1 MKIKSLLIGML
12 ACSAMVACTNEDPI
26 DNGNENLAAKSD
38 KAYLAVKLVDA
49 NNTSSRGAGD
59 KANPFHY
66 GTVEENEVNS
76 VEFYFYYDGVYET
89 YSNDVNFSWTTNGT
103 DVAGDKTIEKY
114 SNALVV
120 LSGLSEKN
128 QQAVLPNGVLC
139 VINAPENYTDGTTTY
154 EDLTGLDY
162 DKAMSV
168 IHNHYATAVTSEGTS
183 TNYFIMTNS
192 AFQGKTNSG
201 LYIPQASFGNYLAPI
216 AQENFELEEPE
227 YDDNGNLV
235 DVNPVEICVE
245 RLAAKVKVDV
255 TGNQITAEGMA
266 LEDPVEFRNI
276 TIDEKGKAT
285 TTFENKQLYLK
296 VLGWGLSGTN
306 KNNYA
311 IKNIDTSWNFGDFT
325 WNDPANNRSYWA
337 KSTNY
342 GTGTYPA
349 NFAAAV
355 DGATNKKEE
364 GDIPASTKTD
374 ASKYTL
380 NYFSWNELDGA
391 LGDHAYCMENTNTDA
406 TLKANFASS
415 LTNVLVKAQVYVQ
428 TTSGEGES
436 ATTTD
441 TNFSFVRYNNT
452 FYTPESFLAQV
463 WNQVNLQYYYKKDAD
478 TYALWSPEHLTE
490 VNIYDG
496 KVNVALK
503 SDAPTEWFTRVA
515 STEGGYT
522 YTEVE
527 TPQISSRLNG
537 LAIEAEYFNDG
548 MMYYA
553 IPVEHLRGGEYDFD
567 ASGNVILN
575 EADYGIVRNHYYN
588 IALKSISKLG
598 TSVYDPNEDII
609 VQIVDNKTYA
619 IAAQINILSWKV
631 VNQDVE
637 L

>member
-59 KANPFHY
+59 LNNPFHY
-66 GTVEENEVNS
+66 GATDENAVNS

-89 YSNDVNFSWTTNGT
+89 FSKEVNFEWTTNGT
-103 DVAGDKTIEKY
+103 NDATTNTIEKY
-114 SNALVV
+114 SNAVVV
-120 LSGLSEKN
+120 LRGLSEQN
-128 QQAVLPNGVLC
+128 QKAVLPNGVLC
-139 VINAPENYTDGTTTY
+139 VINAPSKYIDGSTEY
-154 EDLTGLDY
+154 NDLQGLDY

-168 IHNHYATAVTSEGTS
+168 MHNHYATTKES

-192 AFQGKTNSG
+192 AFQGATSS
-201 LYIPQASFGNYLAPI
+201 LYVPQANFGNYLAPI
-216 AQENFELEEPE
+216 AQTNFMLEEPTQ
-227 YDDNGNLV
+227 DAINSNAV
-235 DVNPVEICVE
+235 KICVE
-245 RLAAKVKVDV
+245 RLAAKVEVDV
-255 TGNQITAEGMA
+255 TGNKINAEGMA
-266 LEDPVEFRNI
+266 LGEPVEFRNI
-276 TIDEKGKAT
+276 TIDEETGKAT

-342 GTGTYPA
+342 GNGTYPA
-349 NFAAAV
+349 NFADAV
-355 DGATNKKEE
+355 DGATNKEEE

-374 ASKYTL
+374 ASNYTL

-406 TLKANFASS
+406 ILKANFASS

-436 ATTTD
+436 ATTTATD
-441 TNFSFVRYNNT
+441 FSFVRYNNT

-463 WNQVNLQYYYKKDAD
+463 WNQVNLQYYYKKDD
-478 TYALWSPEHLTE
+478 NTYALWSPGHLTE

-496 KVNVALK
+496 KVKVEL
-503 SDAPTEWFTRVA
+503 SSEAPEEWYTRA
-515 STEGGYT
+515 ANGEGGYT
-522 YTEVE
+522 YTKVE
-527 TPQISSRLNG
+527 PQINSRLEG
-537 LAIEAEYFNDG
+537 LAIEAEYFNEG

-553 IPVEHLRGGEYDFD
+553 IPVEHLRGGKYDFD
-567 ASGNVILN
+567 ASGNVTLN

-588 IALKSISKLG
+588 ISLKSISNLG

-619 IAAQINILSWKV
+619 ISAKINILSWKV
-631 VNQDVE
+631 VNQEAE

>member
-1 MKIKSLLIGML
+1 ML

-26 DNGNENLAAKSD
+26 DNGNENPAAKSD

-66 GTVEENEVNS
+66 GAADENAVNS

-89 YSNDVNFSWTTNGT
+89 YSKEVTFDWTPNGIDVPATN
-103 DVAGDKTIEKY
+103 TIEKY
-114 SNALVV
+114 SNAVVV
-120 LSGLSEKN
+120 LRGLSEQN
-128 QQAVLPNGVLC
+128 QHAVLPNGVLC
-139 VINAPENYTDGTTTY
+139 VINAPSKYIDGSTEY
-154 EDLTGLDY
+154 NDLQGLDY

-168 IHNHYATAVTSEGTS
+168 MHNHYATTKES

-192 AFQGKTNSG
+192 AFQGATGS
-201 LYIPQASFGNYLAPI
+201 LYVPQASFGNYLAPI
-216 AQENFELEEPE
+216 AQTNFMLQEPTPE
-227 YDDNGNLV
+227 AIKSNAV
-235 DVNPVEICVE
+235 KICVE

-255 TGNQITAEGMA
+255 TGDQITAKGMA
-266 LEDPVEFRNI
+266 LGAPVEFRNI
-276 TIDEKGKAT
+276 TIDEETGKAT

-311 IKNIDTSWNFGDFT
+311 IKNIDASWNFGDFT

-342 GTGTYPA
+342 GNGIYPA
-349 NFAAAV
+349 NFADAV
-355 DGATNKKEE
+355 AEATNKEEE

-374 ASKYTL
+374 ASNYTL

-391 LGDHAYCMENTNTDA
+391 LGNHAYCMENTNTDA
-406 TLKANFASS
+406 ILKANFASS

-441 TNFSFVRYNNT
+441 TKFSFVRYNNT

-463 WNQVNLQYYYKKDAD
+463 WNQVNLQYYYKKDANI
-478 TYALWSPEHLTE
+478 YALWSPTHLTE

-496 KVNVALK
+496 KVKVEL
-503 SDAPTEWFTRVA
+503 SSEAPKEWYTRA
-515 STEGGYT
+515 ANGEGGYT
-522 YTEVE
+522 YTKVDE
-527 TPQISSRLNG
+527 PQINSRLEG
-537 LAIEAEYFNDG
+537 LAIEAEYFNEG

-567 ASGNVILN
+567 ATSGNVILN

>member
-26 DNGNENLAAKSD
+26 DNGNENQTVKSD

-59 KANPFHY
+59 GTNPFHF
-66 GTVEENEVNS
+66 GAADENAVNS

-89 YSNDVNFSWTTNGT
+89 YSNDVNFEWTTNGT
-103 DVAGDKTIEKY
+103 NTPATNTIEKY
-114 SNALVV
+114 SNAVVV
-120 LSGLSEKN
+120 LSGLSEQN
-128 QQAVLPNGVLC
+128 QKAVLPNGVLC

-192 AFQGKTNSG
+192 AFQGTTNSG

-216 AQENFELEEPE
+216 AQENFMLEDPTAEE
-227 YDDNGNLV
+227 ITTNAV
-235 DVNPVEICVE
+235 KICVE
-245 RLAAKVKVDV
+245 RLAAKVEVDLA
-255 TGNQITAEGMA
+255 TNSSITAAGMA
-266 LEDPVEFRNI
+266 LGDPVEFRNI
-276 TIDEKGKAT
+276 TIDEETGKAT

-311 IKNIDTSWNFGDFT
+311 IKNIDTSWSLGDFT
-325 WNDPANNRSYWA
+325 WNDAAYNRSYWA
-337 KSTNY
+337 MSPNY
-342 GTGTYPA
+342 GKGSYPV
-349 NFAAAV
+349 NFA
-355 DGATNKKEE
+355 GAYEE
-364 GDIPASTKTD
+364 ATDKTDVEGTDKTD
-374 ASKYTL
+374 ASIYTL
-380 NYFSWNELDGA
+380 NYFSWNELNGTLGA
-391 LGDHAYCMENTNTDA
+391 HAYCMENTNKDA
-406 TLKANFASS
+406 ILKANFASS

-428 TTSGEGES
+428 TTSNDGES
-436 ATTTD
+436 TTED
-441 TNFSFVRYNNT
+441 TKFSFVRYNNT

-463 WNQVNLQYYYKKDAD
+463 WNQVNLQYYYKKDD
-478 TYALWSPEHLTE
+478 NTYALWTPDHLTE
-490 VNIYDG
+490 VNIFDG

-515 STEGGYT
+515 NTEAGHT
-522 YTEVE
+522 YTAVE
-527 TPQISSRLNG
+527 TPQISSRLKG
-537 LAIEAEYFNDG
+537 LAIEAEYFNEG

-553 IPVEHLRGGEYDFD
+553 IPVEHLRGGKYGFD
-567 ASGNVILN
+567 DNGAVTLN

-588 IALKSISKLG
+588 VSLKSISKLG
-598 TSVYDPNEDII
+598 TSVYDPDEDII

-619 IAAQINILSWKV
+619 ISAQINILSWKV
-631 VNQDVE
+631 VNQEAE

>member
-59 KANPFHY
+59 KANPFHF
-66 GTVEENEVNS
+66 GAADENEVNS

-89 YSNDVNFSWTTNGT
+89 YSKEVNFSWTANGT
-103 DVAGDKTIEKY
+103 DAPATNTIEKY
-114 SNALVV
+114 SNAVVV
-120 LSGLSEKN
+120 LRGLSEQN
-128 QQAVLPNGVLC
+128 QKAVLPNGVLC
-139 VINAPENYTDGTTTY
+139 VINAPSKYINGSTEYN
-154 EDLTGLDY
+154 DLQGLDY

-168 IHNHYATAVTSEGTS
+168 MHNHYATTKES

-192 AFQGKTNSG
+192 AFQGATSS
-201 LYIPQASFGNYLAPI
+201 LYVPQASFGNYLAPI
-216 AQENFELEEPE
+216 AQTNFMLEEPTQ
-227 YDDNGNLV
+227 DAINSNAV
-235 DVNPVEICVE
+235 KICVE
-245 RLAAKVKVDV
+245 RLAAKVEVDV
-255 TGNQITAEGMA
+255 TGNKINAEGMA
-266 LEDPVEFRNI
+266 LGEPVEFRNI
-276 TIDEKGKAT
+276 TIDEETGKAT

-311 IKNIDTSWNFGDFT
+311 IKNIDTSWSFGDFT
-325 WNDPANNRSYWA
+325 WNDAANNRSYWA

-342 GTGTYPA
+342 GNGTYPA
-349 NFAAAV
+349 NFADAV
-355 DGATNKKEE
+355 AGATNKEAE

-374 ASKYTL
+374 ASNYTL

-406 TLKANFASS
+406 ILKANFASS

-436 ATTTD
+436 ATTT

-452 FYTPESFLAQV
+452 FYTPKSFLAQV
-463 WNQVNLQYYYKKDAD
+463 WNQVNLQYYYKKDGN

-515 STEGGYT
+515 NTEGGFT
-522 YTEVE
+522 YTAVQ
-527 TPQISSRLNG
+527 TPQITSRLKG
-537 LAIEAEYFNDG
+537 LAIEAEYFNEG
-548 MMYYA
+548 KMYYA

-567 ASGNVILN
+567 DNGVILN

-588 IALKSISKLG
+588 ISLKSISKLG

>member
-1 MKIKSLLIGML
+1 ML
-12 ACSAMVACTNEDPI
+12 ACSAMVACTSEDPI
-26 DNGNENLAAKSD
+26 DNGSENPAAKSD

-59 KANPFHY
+59 ETNPFHY
-66 GTVEENEVNS
+66 GAADENAVNS

-89 YSNDVNFSWTTNGT
+89 YSNDVDFSWTTNGT
-103 DVAGDKTIEKY
+103 DAAGDKTIEKY
-114 SNALVV
+114 SNAVVV
-120 LSGLSEKN
+120 LSGLSEQN
-128 QQAVLPNGVLC
+128 QKAVLPNGVLC

-192 AFQGKTNSG
+192 AFQGATGSG
-201 LYIPQASFGNYLAPI
+201 LYVPQSSFGIYLAPI
-216 AQENFELEEPE
+216 AQENFELEDPE
-227 YDDNGNLV
+227 YDDDGNLV
-235 DVNPVEICVE
+235 GVDPVEICVE
-245 RLAAKVKVDV
+245 RLAAKVEVDLA
-255 TGNQITAEGMA
+255 TNSLITAAGMA
-266 LEDPVEFRNI
+266 LGAPVEFRNI

-296 VLGWGLSGTN
+296 VLGWGLNGTN

-311 IKNIDTSWNFGDFT
+311 IKNIDTSWSFGAFT
-325 WNDPANNRSYWA
+325 WNDAAYNRSYWA
-337 KSTNY
+337 MSPNY
-342 GTGTYPA
+342 GKGSYPV
-349 NFAAAV
+349 NFA
-355 DGATNKKEE
+355 GAYKEATDKTDVE
-364 GDIPASTKTD
+364 GTDKTD
-374 ASKYTL
+374 ASIYTL
-380 NYFSWNELDGA
+380 NYFSWNELNGTLGA
-391 LGDHAYCMENTNTDA
+391 HAYCMENTNKDA
-406 TLKANFASS
+406 ILKANFASS

-428 TTSGEGES
+428 TTSNDGES
-436 ATTTD
+436 TTED

-463 WNQVNLQYYYKKDAD
+463 WNQVNLQYYYKKNDN

-496 KVNVALK
+496 KVDVEL
-503 SDAPTEWFTRVA
+503 SSEAPKEWFTRA
-515 STEGGYT
+515 ANGEYT
-522 YTEVE
+522 KVDK
-527 TPQISSRLNG
+527 PQIVDRLAG

-553 IPVEHLRGGEYDFD
+553 IPVEHLRGGKYGFD
-567 ASGNVILN
+567 ENGAVTLN

-588 IALKSISKLG
+588 VSLKSISKLG

-619 IAAQINILSWKV
+619 IAAQINFLSWKV